1 MELCRPESDGRR
13 YGWTMNLFSNAS
25 RILQSWRT
33 AFAFSLACGALWVA
47 SAGAAWADPPARAGR
62 IADVTGTA
70 WLFDPEAK
78 AWVRVLRNQTI
89 GQGDQMRTDARSRVT
104 VRVGSST
111 VWLDEQSDMEVLQMD
126 DAGTMLRVAAGDV
139 ALRLRTAQTAQETR
153 IQTREGVISP
163 EMEGLFRVDQLDR
176 GSRLAVLQGRA
187 QFDSDPG
194 APVQRAW
201 LREGEQAEFW
211 WAESPR
217 IERQAVS
224 RDKFSAWFLAQDQAE
239 GALALGDEPYVSPEM
254 TGAEDLNQN
263 GNWEVAA
270 EYGNV
275 WIPTRVAAGWEPYRD
290 GSWVWTRQWGW
301 SWVDNAPWGFA
312 PFHYGRWIQHR
323 GRWAWAPGRFE
334 PRPAYSPALV
344 AWVGGPQVSV
354 GITIGGTRRPP
365 QAGWAPLAP
374 RQNYVPA
381 YPHSAQYSDR
391 FRWDR
396 AANNAPRNDRN
407 DRNDRNKPEPQRGD
421 SGPQPYR
428 PVMGNGTGPNPN
440 ANGNTPRPWNRN
452 DGGSAARDS
461 SRDDGRRGDGHR
473 DPQPA
478 ALPAQAPVQ
487 SQAFPAQPSVNVQAE
502 QQPWRAPM
510 PPQYNNRGNR
520 DYRDHRENRDNDRD
534 PRNREPIQPVQ
545 AQPQP
550 QMQPQAQP
558 AQNRPQVP
566 IFNRDPGWTAPQQT
580 QRPSV
585 PVQAGPPVSQVQ
597 QVPQQAPQQ
606 ARPVDDDK
614 PNGKR
619 NKRDNQDRDSR

>member
-1 MELCRPESDGRR
+1 MELCRPESDGTR

-25 RILQSWRT
+25 RILQSCRH
-33 AFAFSLACGALWVA
+33 ALVYSVACGALLAA
-47 SAGAAWADPPARAGR
+47 SAGAAWADPLARAGR
-62 IADVTGTA
+62 VADVTGTA

-78 AWVRVLRNQTI
+78 TWVRVLRNQTI

-126 DAGTMLRVAAGDV
+126 DVGTMLRVAAGDV
-139 ALRLRTAQTAQETR
+139 ALRLRTAQTAQDTR

-163 EMEGLFRVDQLDR
+163 EMEGLFRIDQLDR

-239 GALALGDEPYVSPEM
+239 GALTLGDEPYVSPEM

-334 PRPAYSPALV
+334 PRPAYSPAMV

-365 QAGWAPLAP
+365 QTGWAPLPP
-374 RQNYVPA
+374 RQNYVPS
-381 YPHSAQYSDR
+381 YPHSPQYTER

-396 AANNAPRNDRN
+396 DTPNRGGNDRGNDRN
-407 DRNDRNKPEPQRGD
+407 NDRNKPAPLRGD
-421 SGPQPYR
+421 AGPQSVR
-428 PVMGNGTGPNPN
+428 PAPHNVNPGNYGNASQTWNRQGNGN
-440 ANGNTPRPWNRN
+440 NGQRP
-452 DGGSAARDS
+452 A
-461 SRDDGRRGDGHR
+461 
-473 DPQPA
+473 QPIT
-478 ALPAQAPVQ
+478 LPVQQPVQVQPQAPVHT
-487 SQAFPAQPSVNVQAE
+487 E
-502 QQPWRAPM
+502 QPWRAPM
-510 PPQYNNRGNR
+510 PPQYNNRDRDGRDNR
-520 DYRDHRENRDNDRD
+520 DGQDNDRSQRQR
-534 PRNREPIQPVQ
+534 PPVQ
-545 AQPQP
+545 QQVQVQQAFPQP
-550 QMQPQAQP
+550 QALPPAPQ
-558 AQNRPQVP
+558 RPQVP
-566 IFNRDPGWTAPQQT
+566 VFNRDSGGAGPQQN
-580 QRPSV
+580 QRPS
-585 PVQAGPPVSQVQ
+585 PAA
-597 QVPQQAPQQ
+597 QAPEAQPARQ
-606 ARPVDDDK
+606 APAVKSDDEE
-614 PNGKR
+614 NANQKR
-619 NKRDNQDRDSR
+619 RRERMER

>member
-33 AFAFSLACGALWVA
+33 AFAFSVACGALWVA

-239 GALALGDEPYVSPEM
+239 GALALGDDALCVS
-254 TGAEDLNQN
+254 
-263 GNWEVAA
+263 
-270 EYGNV
+270 
-275 WIPTRVAAGWEPYRD
+275 
-290 GSWVWTRQWGW
+290 
-301 SWVDNAPWGFA
+301 
-312 PFHYGRWIQHR
+312 
-323 GRWAWAPGRFE
+323 
-334 PRPAYSPALV
+334 
-344 AWVGGPQVSV
+344 
-354 GITIGGTRRPP
+354 
-365 QAGWAPLAP
+365 
-374 RQNYVPA
+374 
-381 YPHSAQYSDR
+381 
-391 FRWDR
+391 
-396 AANNAPRNDRN
+396 RNDRC
-407 DRNDRNKPEPQRGD
+407 RGLEPKRQLGSGSRVRQRLDTHPRGCRL
-421 SGPQPYR
+421 GALPRR
-428 PVMGNGTGPNPN
+428 PLGLDTPMGLELGGQRALGFCTLPLRPLDTAPRPLGLGTG
-440 ANGNTPRPWNRN
+440 
-452 DGGSAARDS
+452 S
-461 SRDDGRRGDGHR
+461 
-473 DPQPA
+473 
-478 ALPAQAPVQ
+478 L
-487 SQAFPAQPSVNVQAE
+487 
-502 QQPWRAPM
+502 
-510 PPQYNNRGNR
+510 
-520 DYRDHRENRDNDRD
+520 
-534 PRNREPIQPVQ
+534 
-545 AQPQP
+545 
-550 QMQPQAQP
+550 
-558 AQNRPQVP
+558 
-566 IFNRDPGWTAPQQT
+566 
-580 QRPSV
+580 
-585 PVQAGPPVSQVQ
+585 
-597 QVPQQAPQQ
+597 
-606 ARPVDDDK
+606 
-614 PNGKR
+614 
-619 NKRDNQDRDSR
+619 

>member
-1 MELCRPESDGRR
+1 MKF
-13 YGWTMNLFSNAS
+13 FSNAS
-25 RILQSWRT
+25 RFLQSCRC
-33 AFAFSLACGALWVA
+33 ALVYSVACGVLQAA

-62 IADVTGTA
+62 IAGVSGTA

-89 GQGDQMRTDARSRVT
+89 GQGDQLRTDARSRVT

-111 VWLDEQSDMEVLQMD
+111 LWLDENSDMEVLQLD
-126 DAGTMLRVAAGDV
+126 DAATVFRLAAGDV

-153 IQTREGVISP
+153 IQTREGAVSP

-217 IERQAVS
+217 IERQPLS
-224 RDKFSAWFLAQDQAE
+224 RDKFSAWFLSQDQAE
-239 GALALGDEPYVSPEM
+239 GSLSLGNEPYVSPEM

-263 GNWEVAA
+263 GDWEVAA

-301 SWVDNAPWGFA
+301 SWVDNSPWGFA

-344 AWVGGPQVSV
+344 AWEGGPQVSV
-354 GITIGGTRRPP
+354 GITIGGNRKPP
-365 QAGWAPLAP
+365 LTGWVPLAP
-374 RQNYVPA
+374 RQNYVPI
-381 YPHSAQYSDR
+381 YPHSPQHVER

-396 AANNAPRNDRN
+396 AGSPAPRYDRN
-407 DRNDRNKPEPQRGD
+407 DRNDRYDRAKPEPQRGD
-421 SGPQPYR
+421 SGPKPYR
-428 PVMGNGTGPNPN
+428 PVPSNSAGVAPGGNPNPHF
-440 ANGNTPRPWNRN
+440 NGNNPPRTWN
-452 DGGSAARDS
+452 
-461 SRDDGRRGDGHR
+461 RDDGLHS
-473 DPQPA
+473 PQPA
-478 ALPAQAPVQ
+478 ALPIQPPLTP
-487 SQAFPAQPSVNVQAE
+487 QAFPAQQPAQAE
-502 QQPWRAPM
+502 QQPWRALM
-510 PPQYNNRGNR
+510 PPQFNNRGNR
-520 DYRDHRENRDNDRD
+520 ENRESRDNDR
-534 PRNREPIQPVQ
+534 EPS
-545 AQPQP
+545 
-550 QMQPQAQP
+550 QP
-558 AQNRPQVP
+558 AQNRPQIP
-566 IFNRDPGWTAPQQT
+566 IFNREAPNPNQRPAATQPSAQLPQPAPQMQ
-580 QRPSV
+580 Q
-585 PVQAGPPVSQVQ
+585 QGPPQ
-597 QVPQQAPQQ
+597 QGPRQ

-619 NKRDNQDRDSR
+619 NRREEQDRDLR